1 MSIEKVSKI
10 KPSKKA
16 PIVLPKEM
24 RPTVYLTQFVQWLQ
38 TSPIDEAGEKVNR
51 VHLRFVML
59 ASSTTDELGIVT
71 YGEIGAEKG
80 DQATMTL
87 RMTSDK
93 KLHLKGEATIYK
105 SDQRLK
111 QTFADPQGNFPFNP
125 EEAGSIEIIIW
136 AATGE
141 ISLQAKSGQKWQFLP
156 KYVVASNLLYASAS
170 GSTPPFPMIM
180 LSLSKDMVNSGVI

>member
-16 PIVLPKEM
+16 PIVLPEEM
-24 RPTVYLTQFVQWLQ
+24 IPTVYLPQFVQWLQ
-38 TSPIDEAGEKVNR
+38 TSPTDEAGEKVNR

-59 ASSTTDELGIVT
+59 ASSTTDELGIAT

-80 DQATMTL
+80 DRATMTL

-93 KLHLKGEATIYK
+93 KLHLKGEATTYK
-105 SDQRLK
+105 SDQRLIK
-111 QTFADPQGNFPFNP
+111 SLTEPIGNFPFNP
-125 EEAGSIEIIIW
+125 SDKGSMEVIIW
-136 AATGE
+136 VATGE

-156 KYVVASNLLYASAS
+156 KYVVACNLLYASAS

-180 LSLSKDMVNSGVI
+180 LSLSKDTVNSGVI